1 MNKQKKPTHPVF
13 KPAYN
18 IEKRVKQDEKQRNF
32 LDYTQR

>member
-1 MNKQKKPTHPVF
+1 MNKQKKPTHAAF